1 MDSTGPSAAPTALY
15 TNAAPPTAKPPSS
28 TPSRP
33 PSGGNS
39 GNDGHRNK
47 NNNKNHND
55 GHGGGNNGR
64 NSNNSGGRNSSSGQ
78 TTTPTAS
85 DGRTGTPW
93 PIYGHPWQGHMS
105 VYPSSVPTVQQVRRP
120 SWPCQTPICHPGSY
134 SASSSSSCCC
144 STSRPLPLPQQA
156 GTLGQRGL
164 GPAIASPLLQHHG
177 TPPTS
182 DFSPGLGGRL
192 RRDAPHHSVSW

>member
-1 MDSTGPSAAPTALY
+1 MDSTGPSAAPTVLY
-15 TNAAPPTAKPPSS
+15 INAAPPTARPPSS

-33 PSGGNS
+33 PSGGNN

-64 NSNNSGGRNSSSGQ
+64 NSNDSGGRNSSSGQ

-105 VYPSSVPTVQQVRRP
+105 VYPSSVPTVQQRP
-120 SWPCQTPICHPGSY
+120 QAFMAMPDPY
-134 SASSSSSCCC
+134 LSS
-144 STSRPLPLPQQA
+144 RFL
-156 GTLGQRGL
+156 LGQQQQQ
-164 GPAIASPLLQHHG
+164 LLLLYQ
-177 TPPTS
+177 
-182 DFSPGLGGRL
+182 
-192 RRDAPHHSVSW
+192 